1 MTVKVIL
8 EHLETHLVA
17 VFEAAIILG
26 IFLDGVVRQMHI
38 LIIRVVRVDIEF

>member
-1 MTVKVIL
+1 MTVKVVL

-17 VFEAAIILG
+17 VLEAAIVLG